1 MGITQVVILI
11 HQYQRGVGM
20 NIQTAQ
26 SISSGMFAATIKTT
40 DEFVSAD
47 EVDAKIKEYRSEC
60 SRLSHEVGFEKRR
73 ANNKDAHI
81 KELTEMLRKVNKYY
95 GIPPHSDK
103 AYEIQHEI
111 QALLKGESK

>member
-1 MGITQVVILI
+1 MQRLSIEIGEGINGKIPVTV
-11 HQYQRGVGM
+11 
-20 NIQTAQ
+20 
-26 SISSGMFAATIKTT
+26 T
-40 DEFVSAD
+40 DHEGEYVPY
-47 EVDAKIKEYRSEC
+47 EDAMKRIKEYRAEC

-111 QALLKGESK
+111 QALLKGE